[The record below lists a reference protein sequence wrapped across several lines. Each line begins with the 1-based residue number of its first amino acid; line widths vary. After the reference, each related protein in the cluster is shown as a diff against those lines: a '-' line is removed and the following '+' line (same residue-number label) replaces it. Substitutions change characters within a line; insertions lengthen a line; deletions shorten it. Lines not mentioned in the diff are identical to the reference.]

1 MNKTIRIVTFYNCAP
16 TMARLLSFIVLFFL
30 TQLAIAQLPSKA
42 QTTTETYT
50 IDGEDG
56 PVQVKVKRVDGAI
69 IYGGDMVLQPKGISS
84 ALGIKKYRR
93 WNNGIIPYKI
103 AANHPYRTQI
113 LNAINTLNGSTVLW
127 YREAT
132 SNDNNYV
139 NIIKGNGCYSGLGVP
154 FWGSSYDLSIG
165 DGCSGIGTVIH
176 ELLHA
181 AGLFH
186 EHQRFD
192 RDNYVKI
199 VWDNIVDA
207 EKDQFEK
214 PSKLIAKNIGSYN
227 FQSVMHYKCTAF
239 SNNGDKTILSSV
251 SFGQREGL
259 SQGDVDAIASMYYDI
274 SSARKKPAFPSVALP
289 TLKYSSECTISTPPK
304 PQISCEDLRRKI
316 ASLTESLKEREG
328 LDINTRKAILK
339 NIGRMKD
346 QLKQQQCK

>member
-1 MNKTIRIVTFYNCAP
+1 MNNTNKIITFYHYASK
-16 TMARLLSFIVLFFL
+16 MARTLFFIGL
-30 TQLAIAQLPSKA
+30 CFITQLAFAQLPSTNKA
-42 QTTTETYT
+42 QTTETYT
-50 IDGEDG
+50 IDGDDG

-84 ALGIKKYRR
+84 AIGIKKFRR

-103 AANHPYRTQI
+103 ASNHPYRSQI
-113 LNAINTLNGSTVLW
+113 QNAINTLNSSTVLW

-139 NIIKGNGCYSGLGVP
+139 SIIRGSRCYSGLGVP
-154 FWGSSYDLSIG
+154 FWGSSYELSIG
-165 DGCSGIGTVIH
+165 DGCTSSGTIIH

-199 VWDNIVDA
+199 IWDNIIDA

-227 FQSVMHYKCTAF
+227 FQSVMQYKCTAF
-239 SNNGDKTILSSV
+239 SNNGDKTIQSSV
-251 SFGQREGL
+251 AIGQRVGL
-259 SQGDVDAIASMYYDI
+259 SQGDVDAIRSMYYDI
-274 SSARKKPAFPSVALP
+274 SSNRNKPIFPVVALP
-289 TLKYSSECTISTPPK
+289 TLTYPDECIPVVKPPK
-304 PQISCEDLRRKI
+304 PQKSCEDLRSDI
-316 ASLTESLKEREG
+316 AYLSDSLNERG

-339 NIGRMKD
+339 SIGRLRD
-346 QLKQQQCK
+346 QLKQQCK